1 MKKLVSYNDLPL
13 QSAPQIMTEC
23 NRLSEA
29 DLETQLN
36 SLSEQLTSYENKS
49 AEYEGN
55 FFLNSLIILEKMT

>member
-1 MKKLVSYNDLPL
+1 MAPKEV

-29 DLETQLN
+29 DLETQL
-36 SLSEQLTSYENKS
+36 SSFSDQLSSYENKS

-55 FFLNSLIILEKMT
+55 FFNFLIIVLEKTT